1 MASRSSGS
9 WASTW
14 RATDRVPPL
23 VWLIVALVAGA
34 AGYLLAWPA
43 WQASRSRSS
52 RDLNTERYL
61 AWRGRAVRGQA
72 SGASEGMT
80 ADERRRFL
88 AGAVLGV
95 VGVLALVAFFATS

>member
-1 MASRSSGS
+1 M
-9 WASTW
+9 
-14 RATDRVPPL
+14 PPL

-43 WQASRSRSS
+43 WQASRSRGS

-72 SGASEGMT
+72 PAREGMT
-80 ADERRRFL
+80 GEERRRVL
-88 AGAVLGV
+88 AGAALGV
-95 VGVLALVAFFATS
+95 IGVLALIAFFATS